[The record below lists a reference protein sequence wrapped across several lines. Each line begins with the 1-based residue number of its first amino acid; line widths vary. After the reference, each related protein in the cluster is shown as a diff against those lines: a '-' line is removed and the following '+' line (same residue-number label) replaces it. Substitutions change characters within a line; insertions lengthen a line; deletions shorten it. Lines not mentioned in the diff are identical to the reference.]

1 MENSPINSA
10 EPWIFKEIKTE
21 KVYMRVVNQIRDL
34 IKSGRLSPGD
44 KLPPEKVLADRLG
57 VSRPSIR
64 EGIVA
69 LEIMGLVESR
79 GGKGN
84 FIRDFIDS
92 AALDNAYGELESK
105 ESPFE
110 LLEARKIVEVEVA
123 GCAAQ
128 NATPEDVAKLKRT
141 LALMRESVV
150 KFVNSG
156 DYTQPAELDR
166 QFHEDVVE
174 ATHNTV
180 LRRIVLQIFE
190 GMKEDLWMRLKAQSW
205 STPGRPQRYLRE
217 HEDIMAAIEAKDAE
231 MARETMRKHLSDIQ
245 ADLFG
250 QT

>member
-1 MENSPINSA
+1 MVTV
-10 EPWIFKEIKTE
+10 EPQLFTEIKSQ
-21 KVYMRVVNQIRDL
+21 KLYIRVVNQIRSL
-34 IKSGRLSPGD
+34 MVSGKLKAGD
-44 KLPPEKVLADRLG
+44 KLPSEMVLARRLG

-69 LEIMGLVESR
+69 LEILGLVESR

-84 FIRDFIDS
+84 FIRDSIDS
-92 AALDNAYGELESK
+92 AAVDNAYGELESK

-123 GCAAQ
+123 GCAAE
-128 NATPEDVAKLKRT
+128 NATDEDIAKIKQT
-141 LALMRESVV
+141 SALMRESVGV
-150 KFVNSG
+150 FMVTG
-156 DYTQPAELDR
+156 DYTQPSELDR
-166 QFHEDVVE
+166 RFHVDIVE

-190 GMKEDLWMRLKAQSW
+190 GLKEDLWMRLKSQSW
-205 STPGRPQRYLRE
+205 STPGRPQRYLSE
-217 HEDIMAAIEAKDAE
+217 HEDILAAIEKKDAE